1 MAADRATPNPW
12 FPSAI
17 PTAGARLSLFCVAH
31 AGAGA
36 SVFRD
41 WCRPLAP
48 AIDVF
53 AVQLPGRE
61 SRFDEAPHTR
71 MDIAADEIAA
81 AMQPYLDRPFALFGH
96 SMGGAI
102 AFELAARLER
112 TPVHLFVSSWLPPPP
127 ARPRRFIERATDAAL
142 LDSVSRYGGMPDE
155 LLRYPDFARAFVRVL
170 RADMTLLDAYRPAAV
185 PPGCPITVLG
195 GTDDPIVRAVEL
207 ERWRAHERVAAVR
220 VFPGGHFYLR
230 DEQRAVL
237 DTIGRQLLGAPA
249 DLQRAAL

>member
-1 MAADRATPNPW
+1 MAADRMMSNPW
-12 FPSAI
+12 FPSAT
-17 PTAGARLSLFCVAH
+17 PTAAARLSLFCVAH

-36 SVFRD
+36 SAFRD
-41 WCRPLAP
+41 WRPALAP

-71 MDIAADEIAA
+71 MEAAADAIAA
-81 AMQPYLDRPFALFGH
+81 AMQPHLDRPFALFGH

-102 AFELAARLER
+102 AFELAARLARAPE
-112 TPVHLFVSSWLPPPP
+112 HLFVSSWLPPNP
-127 ARPRRFIERATDAAL
+127 ARPRRFMERATDAEL
-142 LDSVSRYGGMPDE
+142 LDSVCRYGGMPDV
-155 LLRYPDFARAFVRVL
+155 LLRYPDFAQEFVRVL
-170 RADMTLLDAYRPAAV
+170 RADMTLLDAYRPTGV

-195 GTDDPIVRAVEL
+195 GADDPIVRAAEL

-230 DEQRAVL
+230 DAQRAVL
-237 DTIGRQLLGAPA
+237 DTIGRQLLGNPA
-249 DLQRAAL
+249 DLQRATL

>member
-1 MAADRATPNPW
+1 MADERATPNPW
-12 FPSAI
+12 FPSAT
-17 PTAGARLSLFCVAH
+17 PTAAAQLSLFCVAH

-41 WCRPLAP
+41 WRRALAP

-71 MDIAADEIAA
+71 LEVAAGEIAA
-81 AMQPYLDRPFALFGH
+81 AMRPHLERPFALFGH

-112 TPVHLFVSSWLPPPP
+112 APEHLFVSSWLPPNPT
-127 ARPRRFIERATDAAL
+127 RPRRFMARATDAEL
-142 LDSVSRYGGMPDE
+142 LDSVCRYGGMPDV
-155 LLRYPDFARAFVRVL
+155 LLRYPDFAQEFVRVL
-170 RADMTLLDAYRPAAV
+170 RADMTLLDAYRPAGV

-195 GTDDPIVRAVEL
+195 GADDPIVRAVEL
-207 ERWRAHERVAAVR
+207 ERWCAHERVVALR
-220 VFPGGHFYLR
+220 VFQGGHFYLR
-230 DEQRAVL
+230 DAQRAVFDL
-237 DTIGRQLLGAPA
+237 IGRQLLGNPA
-249 DLQRAAL
+249 DLQRATL